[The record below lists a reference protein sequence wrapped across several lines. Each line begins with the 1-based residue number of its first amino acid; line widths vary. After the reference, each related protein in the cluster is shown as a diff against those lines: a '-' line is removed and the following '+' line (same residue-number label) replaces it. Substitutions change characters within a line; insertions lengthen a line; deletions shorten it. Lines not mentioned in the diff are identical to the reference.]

1 MNDAPIIEVHDLW
14 KTFRAGDVSVHA
26 LRGVNLSVEKG
37 EFVAVVGPSGS
48 GKSTLFHILG
58 GLTSPTSGLVS
69 IDGHNLANLTNA
81 ERTRFRKET
90 VGFVFQKYN
99 LLPTLTAEDN
109 IHLVQ
114 YVAGWPTKFA
124 KEFAQVLDSLGVSNR
139 LKHKPRGLSGGQQQ
153 RIAIARAIVN
163 GPAILLAD
171 EPTGNLDSQ
180 NAIAVLDL
188 LKDFNERLG
197 QTILLI
203 THDPDAASYSSRRIQ
218 MRDGQVVDC
227 VRGPLRDSTA
237 DCGRAVF
244 CEEQQEAVHLA
255 GTVESLAR
263 TTMQDLSEAS
273 TLDRTRLKKT
283 SCSGSGETKTT
294 DKHQ

>member
-69 IDGHNLANLTNA
+69 INGQNLANLTNA

-114 YVAGWPTKFA
+114 YVAGRPTKFT
-124 KEFAQVLDSLGVSNR
+124 KEFAQVLDSLGVSSR
-139 LKHKPRGLSGGQQQ
+139 LKHKPRALYGGQQQ
-153 RIAIARAIVN
+153 RIAIARAIVDS
-163 GPAILLAD
+163 PAILLAD

-188 LKDFNERLG
+188 LKDLNERLG
-197 QTILLI
+197 QTVLLI
-203 THDPDAASYSSRRIQ
+203 THNPDAASYSSRKIY
-218 MRDGQVVDC
+218 MRDGQVVD
-227 VRGPLRDSTA
+227 
-237 DCGRAVF
+237 
-244 CEEQQEAVHLA
+244 
-255 GTVESLAR
+255 
-263 TTMQDLSEAS
+263 
-273 TLDRTRLKKT
+273 
-283 SCSGSGETKTT
+283 
-294 DKHQ
+294 